1 MFLFYVLI
9 GGNMFMKLYEVCPDC
24 NAKMIKITQKKLI
37 KYECPKC
44 GYSEIDY
51 GGSRGVR

>member
-1 MFLFYVLI
+1 
-9 GGNMFMKLYEVCPDC
+9 MFMKLYEVCPDC